1 MISQVTC
8 CSCGILLLKFCTSL
22 VVKVYFEEMLYY
34 IVVHYA
40 CHACIN
46 SMLCGCCCQDLCGKT
61 LVHILAEEGHTGT
74 LMLVLKSSPSDLA
87 KATDEVTRILCS
99 LQSLQMSVFIWVLCR
114 SFRESIPIH
123 SNNYKSSLD
132 I

>member
-1 MISQVTC
+1 M
-8 CSCGILLLKFCTSL
+8 
-22 VVKVYFEEMLYY
+22 YFEEMHYY

-40 CHACIN
+40 IAPCIN
-46 SMLCGCCCQDLCGKT
+46 SMLCCCQDLCGKT

-99 LQSLQMSVFIWVLCR
+99 LQFLQMYVFIWVLCR
-114 SFRESIPIH
+114 SFRQSIPIH
-123 SNNYKSSLD
+123 SNNYKGSLD
-132 I
+132 IGLK